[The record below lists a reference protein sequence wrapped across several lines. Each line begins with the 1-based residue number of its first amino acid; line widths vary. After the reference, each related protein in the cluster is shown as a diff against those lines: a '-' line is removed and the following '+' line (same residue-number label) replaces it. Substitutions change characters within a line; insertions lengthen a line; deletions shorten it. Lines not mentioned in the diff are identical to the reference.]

1 MADIGWESE
10 GRILDVKNRT
20 IGIWESDYAALKA
33 ERDELQE
40 RIAKALVVLETLPPL
55 PVRVGGAYWRKHAS
69 NVEALMSKAIRI
81 LEGNDE

>member
-33 ERDELQE
+33 ERDELQA
-40 RIAKALVVLETLPPL
+40 RIDKALEWVIEQDIGSLDKVQ
-55 PVRVGGAYWRKHAS
+55 A
-69 NVEALMSKAIRI
+69 I
-81 LEGNDE
+81 LEGRDDGR